1 MENGR
6 KAFEELV
13 RGHEFAKQL
22 RQIINIDENNNDN
35 NNNDDDDE
43 SVTVFAQYLLTKVL
57 NSFTN
62 TLFLFNKYPSYQ
74 SHHIQLMD
82 SSSITPSQSQLSPNT
97 STIKDRRGCHK
108 RSRTAETTE
117 EVSETPT
124 IDNHQWRKYGQKPI
138 LNAKYS
144 RNYYRCSHKLDQG
157 CKATKQVQRVQEKPP
172 LYKTIYCGHHTCKD
186 QLNHEI
192 ILDNTSPSDSS
203 IFLISFDNT
212 KQDCPFLSSS
222 FPSSSMIKRDECN
235 REEFIPMSSFDDYLI
250 SPQPTLDASQMHVT
264 QSSTLELDQSLDV
277 MDGVLYGSLDHSD
290 DLFQFQPYVG

>member
-22 RQIINIDENNNDN
+22 RQIINIDDN
-35 NNNDDDDE
+35 NNISNDDE
-43 SVTVFAQYLLTKVL
+43 SVTVFAQYLVTKVL

-74 SHHIQLMD
+74 SHHHIKLMD
-82 SSSITPSQSQLSPNT
+82 SSSSITPSKPHHD
-97 STIKDRRGCHK
+97 TIKDRRGCYK
-108 RSRTAETTE
+108 RRRTAETTE

-144 RNYYRCSHKLDQG
+144 RNYYRCSYKLDQG
-157 CKATKQVQRVQEKPP
+157 CQATKQVQRVQEKPP

-186 QLNHEI
+186 PDI
-192 ILDNTSPSDSS
+192 ILDNSSPSHHSS

-212 KQDCPFLSSS
+212 KQDVPFLSSS
-222 FPSSSMIKRDECN
+222 FTSPSIIKRDECN
-235 REEFIPMSSFDDYLI
+235 RQEFIPFDDYLN
-250 SPQPTLDASQMHVT
+250 SPHPTLDAYPMHVT
-264 QSSTLELDQSLDV
+264 QSSTLEFDQSLDV
-277 MDGVLYGSLDHSD
+277 MAYGSVEHSD
-290 DLFQFQPYVG
+290 DLFQFIG

>member
-22 RQIINIDENNNDN
+22 RQIINID
-35 NNNDDDDE
+35 DDDDDNNINDD
-43 SVTVFAQYLLTKVL
+43 SVTVFAQNLVTKVL

-74 SHHIQLMD
+74 SHHHIQLMD
-82 SSSITPSQSQLSPNT
+82 SSSITPSNPHNT
-97 STIKDRRGCHK
+97 STIKDRRGCYK
-108 RSRTAETTE
+108 RRRTAETTE

-157 CKATKQVQRVQEKPP
+157 CQATKQVQRVQEKPP
-172 LYKTIYCGHHTCKD
+172 LYKTTYCGHHTCKD
-186 QLNHEI
+186 QLNYEI
-192 ILDNTSPSDSS
+192 ILDNSSPSDSS
-203 IFLISFDNT
+203 IFLINFDNT

-222 FPSSSMIKRDECN
+222 FPSPSIIKRDECN
-235 REEFIPMSSFDDYLI
+235 KQEFIPMSSFDHYLV
-250 SPQPTLDASQMHVT
+250 SPHPTLDASPMHVT
-264 QSSTLELDQSLDV
+264 QSSTLEFHQSLDV
-277 MDGVLYGSLDHSD
+277 MAGVMYGSLDHSD
-290 DLFQFQPYVG
+290 DLFQFQPFVG